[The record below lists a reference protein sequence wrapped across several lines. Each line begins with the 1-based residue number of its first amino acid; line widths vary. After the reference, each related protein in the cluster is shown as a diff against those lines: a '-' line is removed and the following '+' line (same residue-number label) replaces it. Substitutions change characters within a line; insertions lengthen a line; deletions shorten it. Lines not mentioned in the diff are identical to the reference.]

1 MEAIAGLSLA
11 ANILQV
17 IDFTAKVLSTGNQI
31 RQSGSTIQNSELERV
46 VEDFTTLNERITSWA
61 RPNPA
66 SSGPLAQDSQAL
78 EDLAAECTK
87 IAQELIAKLESL
99 RCSKDAAKYK
109 TILSALKA
117 SWNAKT
123 IEDIKSRLQTMRD
136 ELQFRI
142 LVSIRD
148 DQLQGLDETSRTAML
163 SIVESNKQLGT
174 AITSQTEKI
183 IQRQEVDS
191 SLASI
196 RHKEVLRTI
205 ADQRSE
211 KYSIK
216 DVPSAITSKLHF
228 ARKDDRYDDIDTAH
242 QNTFNWALESRDS
255 SSWPSLANWLG
266 QDGGVYWING
276 KAGSGKS
283 TLMKYLHQDPRFM
296 DSLERWAGGDHLIV
310 ADYYFWSS
318 GAQIQ
323 RSQEG
328 LLRSLLW
335 QVLGQDISLAST
347 LFAEQ
352 YLLDAEWSEFPT
364 FHQLRRAFG
373 RLMNNPLTSTK
384 IVIVVDGLDE
394 FDARGITM
402 TELGEMFI
410 TATKSGKI
418 KALLSSR
425 PLTEFTDCFAS
436 QPQLQLQQ
444 LTHND
449 ITKYVDDSLSVH
461 PQMVY
466 LKATYEDDTKAL
478 VEEIVSSASGV
489 FLWVK
494 LVVKSLLQGLRNGD
508 KIEELQLRL
517 RALPQDLEALFTH
530 MLSNVPPLYKSQTAC
545 IFQILRCND
554 EGHKQS
560 SVTGRDYVR
569 PLSAVRLSYAEA
581 KTKEIISAEISPLSD
596 EDLKKIEIT
605 TDRRL
610 RSRCAGLL
618 ELRTRVESQKEGT
631 GQDESSQVK
640 QRSKKDVVYLHR
652 TVADFLH
659 TKEVWD
665 DLVSHTEGQ
674 QFHASL
680 AVLQSLVMEVKAVD
694 LVRQR
699 PADRKVPWELVT
711 DALLFARLA
720 EAKTQ
725 VSSRKL
731 LDELD
736 KSMRAYFPSVK
747 GEWGE
752 QKQYERATWCDT
764 WEEDYTRPAPWH
776 DNFMSLNV
784 RFGLTLY
791 VQDTIRAKGQLCLDK
806 RGRPLLDYACRPE
819 PQYGHWSEFSDP
831 DLVQTLLLKGADP
844 NFKFNGFSAWQNCLF
859 TPIVN
864 PVKWISVLKLLIL
877 HGADANACVET
888 RKQGTKTAL
897 VIIQENFDEFLAG
910 DAQATERMKQ
920 RFASHSATVPCFPAS
935 EKTLAQLK
943 LDVIELKELI
953 VNPRAVQ
960 GKVGNRT
967 SKMFGERVTL
977 FVKRVFGKGHK

>member
-17 IDFTAKVLSTGNQI
+17 IDFTSKVLSTGNQI
-31 RQSGSTIQNSELERV
+31 RQSGSTVQNLDLERV
-46 VEDFTTLNERITSWA
+46 VEDFTALNERITSCA

-87 IAQELIAKLESL
+87 IAQELIATLESL
-99 RCSKDAAKYK
+99 QCSKDAARYK

-117 SWNAKT
+117 SWKAKK
-123 IEDIKSRLQTMRD
+123 IEDIKSRLQMMRD

-148 DQLQGLDETSRTAML
+148 DQLQGLDQTSRTAML

-174 AITSQTEKI
+174 TITSQTEKI
-183 IQRQEVDS
+183 IQRQEVDR
-191 SLASI
+191 SLAST
-196 RHKEVLRTI
+196 RHKEVLHTI
-205 ADQRSE
+205 AKQRLK

-216 DVPSAITSKLHF
+216 DVPRAITNKLYF
-228 ARKDDRYDDIDTAH
+228 ARKDDRYDDIVTAH
-242 QNTFNWALESRDS
+242 QDTFNWALESRES
-255 SSWPSLANWLG
+255 SSWPSLAEWLR

-283 TLMKYLHQDPRFM
+283 TLMKYLYQDPRFM
-296 DSLERWAGGDHLIV
+296 EILNLWARGDRLIV
-310 ADYYFWSS
+310 ADFYFWSS
-318 GAQIQ
+318 GAEIQ

-335 QVLGQDISLAST
+335 QVLDQDISLAST

-352 YLLDAEWSEFPT
+352 YLLNADWDGFPT

-373 RLMNNPLTSTK
+373 RLTNHPFKSTK

-394 FDARGITM
+394 FDAQRITM
-402 TELGEMFI
+402 TELGEMLI
-410 TATKSGKI
+410 SATKSDNI

-425 PLTEFTDCFAS
+425 PLTEFTDCFAG

-449 ITKYVDDSLSVH
+449 ITKYVDESLSVH

-466 LKATYEDDTKAL
+466 LKATYEDDTKVL

-530 MLSNVPPLYKSQTAC
+530 MLSNVSPLYKSQAAC

-554 EGHKQS
+554 EGYRQW
-560 SVTGRDYVR
+560 SVSEDGTR

-581 KTKEIISAEISPLSD
+581 KMEEIISAEITPLSD
-596 EDLKKIEIT
+596 EELKNIEIT

-618 ELRTRVESQKEGT
+618 ELRTRVNSLEGYRSLP
-631 GQDESSQVK
+631 EAIQVET
-640 QRSKKDVVYLHR
+640 RTRKDVEYLHR

-659 TKEVWD
+659 KKEVWD
-665 DLVSHTEGQ
+665 NLISHTEGRV
-674 QFHASL
+674 FHASL
-680 AVLQSLVMEVKAVD
+680 AVLQSLVMEVKAVNRGSQQPGD
-694 LVRQR
+694 H
-699 PADRKVPWELVT
+699 KIPWELVI

-725 VSSRKL
+725 TSAREL

-736 KSMRAYFPSVK
+736 KAMTTLFPDCVGRWK
-747 GEWGE
+747 G
-752 QKQYERATWCDT
+752 QQYSGTTWCDD
-764 WEEDYTRPAPWH
+764 WEDHRKTAPWY

-784 RFGLTLY
+784 RYGLTLY
-791 VQDTIRAKGQLCLDK
+791 VQDTIRAKGRLCLDK

-819 PQYGHWSEFSDP
+819 PQRDYRLSESDP
-831 DLVQTLLLKGADP
+831 SLVQTLLLNGADP
-844 NFKFNGFSAWQNCLF
+844 NLEFNGFSAWQNCLY
-859 TPIVN
+859 TPNKN
-864 PVKWISVLKLLIL
+864 PVKWISILKLLIL
-877 HGADANACVET
+877 YGADTKARIET
-888 RKQGTKTAL
+888 ERCFKIQKQSAL
-897 VIIQENFDEFLAG
+897 VVIQEHFDKFLAG
-910 DAQATERMKQ
+910 DAEATDDMEK
-920 RFASHSATVPCFPAS
+920 RFKSRTASGNETVSA
-935 EKTLAQLK
+935 ETLAQLK
-943 LDVIELKELI
+943 LDVIELKRMI
-953 VNPRAVQ
+953 SKGN
-960 GKVGNRT
+960 KVANMT
-967 SKMFGERVTL
+967 SRILGERVTL
-977 FVKRVFGKGHK
+977 RVRRLLGGGHK